1 MVAHIIDFENGVIG
15 EVHFKENSIM
25 NSTNEV
31 LKEEY
36 KCYLIKDKYKTYLN
50 SFNRLSK
57 ATEYLIHLS
66 NAKNE
71 KFVW

>member
-1 MVAHIIDFENGVIG
+1 MVAHIIDFGNGIIG
-15 EVHFKENSIM
+15 EIHFKENSIM

-50 SFNRLSK
+50 SFNTLSK

>member
-1 MVAHIIDFENGVIG
+1 MVAYIIDFGNGVIG

-50 SFNRLSK
+50 SFNTLSK

>member
-1 MVAHIIDFENGVIG
+1 
-15 EVHFKENSIM
+15 M

-50 SFNRLSK
+50 SFNTLSK